1 MKRPNSTGSLQSGD
15 FIPKPNRPNAAAS
28 GGKGGGRQGGNGG
41 NHQPP
46 RLTGASPASPPK
58 KPGLTPVF
66 NAAAKKPHRPPV
78 KTYQQQIADL
88 RKLMSQPK
96 PVRNLT
102 PRGADSNRPNIKRD
116 REIRKNIQQIKTTV
130 AKQRE
135 KIKRDFSKA
144 AIRGT
149 TKQSFNR
156 ASRKR

>member
-1 MKRPNSTGSLQSGD
+1 MRRPNSTGPLQSGD
-15 FIPKPNRPNAAAS
+15 FIPKPKPTRSIAAS
-28 GGKGGGRQGGNGG
+28 GGRGGGRQGGGG

-46 RLTGASPASPPK
+46 RLIDASPVSPPK
-58 KPGLTPVF
+58 KSGLTPVF

-102 PRGADSNRPNIKRD
+102 PRGADSNKPNTKRD
-116 REIRKNIQQIKTTV
+116 RQISKAIDQIKAAA

>member
-1 MKRPNSTGSLQSGD
+1 MRRPNSTGPLQSGD
-15 FIPKPNRPNAAAS
+15 FIPKPKPTRSTAAS
-28 GGKGGGRQGGNGG
+28 SGRGGGRQGGGG
-41 NHQPP
+41 DHQPP